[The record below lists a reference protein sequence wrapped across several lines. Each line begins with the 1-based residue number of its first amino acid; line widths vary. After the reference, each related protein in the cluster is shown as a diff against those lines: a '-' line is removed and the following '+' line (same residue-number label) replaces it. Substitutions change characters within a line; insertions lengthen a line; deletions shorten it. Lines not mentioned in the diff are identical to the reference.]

1 MVEFNS
7 IAAGID
13 AADQM
18 VKTAQ
23 VDPLF
28 FKTICPG
35 KFVAAVTGD
44 VAAVSASVNAGRET
58 HADALVDWFIIPN
71 IHRDVIGALA
81 GATGITERGALG
93 IIETF
98 SAASIVV
105 ASDAAVKAAD
115 VQLLDVRVALGLGG
129 KGYALM
135 TGDVAAVNAAV
146 EAGSTAAA
154 ESGLLVS
161 KEWSY
166 PAGNRAIQNS
176 SSVFCERTPPSRAC
190 CWDPHGC
197 PCAPAAPAAR
207 ASNSL
212 PNPAAS
218 HPYQK

>member
-1 MVEFNS
+1 MSESYTAVGMVEFNS

-35 KFVAAVTGD
+35 KFVTGD

-161 KEWSY
+161 KVVIPS
-166 PAGNRAIQNS
+166 PAET
-176 SSVFCERTPPSRAC
+176 VFEQIA
-190 CWDPHGC
+190 
-197 PCAPAAPAAR
+197 
-207 ASNSL
+207 
-212 PNPAAS
+212 
-218 HPYQK
+218 

>member
-1 MVEFNS
+1 MSESYTAVGMVEFNS

-81 GATGITERGALG
+81 GATGITERRRARHHRN
-93 IIETF
+93 
-98 SAASIVV
+98 
-105 ASDAAVKAAD
+105 
-115 VQLLDVRVALGLGG
+115 LLRRLHRGGVRC
-129 KGYALM
+129 
-135 TGDVAAVNAAV
+135 
-146 EAGSTAAA
+146 
-154 ESGLLVS
+154 
-161 KEWSY
+161 
-166 PAGNRAIQNS
+166 RRQ
-176 SSVFCERTPPSRAC
+176 
-190 CWDPHGC
+190 GC
-197 PCAPAAPAAR
+197 RRAAP
-207 ASNSL
+207 
-212 PNPAAS
+212 
-218 HPYQK
+218 

>member
-71 IHRDVIGALA
+71 IHRDVIGAHGHHGTRRARHHRNLLRRLH
-81 GATGITERGALG
+81 RGG
-93 IIETF
+93 
-98 SAASIVV
+98 
-105 ASDAAVKAAD
+105 
-115 VQLLDVRVALGLGG
+115 VRC
-129 KGYALM
+129 
-135 TGDVAAVNAAV
+135 
-146 EAGSTAAA
+146 
-154 ESGLLVS
+154 
-161 KEWSY
+161 
-166 PAGNRAIQNS
+166 RRQ
-176 SSVFCERTPPSRAC
+176 
-190 CWDPHGC
+190 GC
-197 PCAPAAPAAR
+197 RRAAP
-207 ASNSL
+207 
-212 PNPAAS
+212 
-218 HPYQK
+218 

>member
-7 IAAGID
+7 IAASID

-105 ASDAAVKAAD
+105 ASDKAAD

-161 KEWSY
+161 KVVIPS
-166 PAGNRAIQNS
+166 PAET
-176 SSVFCERTPPSRAC
+176 VFEQIA
-190 CWDPHGC
+190 
-197 PCAPAAPAAR
+197 
-207 ASNSL
+207 
-212 PNPAAS
+212 
-218 HPYQK
+218 

>member
-1 MVEFNS
+1 MSESYTAVGMVEFNS

-81 GATGITERGALG
+81 GATTVSERGALG

-146 EAGSTAAA
+146 EAGSASAA

-161 KEWSY
+161 KVVIPS
-166 PAGNRAIQNS
+166 PAET
-176 SSVFCERTPPSRAC
+176 VFEQIA
-190 CWDPHGC
+190 
-197 PCAPAAPAAR
+197 
-207 ASNSL
+207 
-212 PNPAAS
+212 
-218 HPYQK
+218 

>member
-35 KFVAAVTGD
+35 KFVAAVTGGVD
-44 VAAVSASVNAGRET
+44 TCPAVPCAWAAVSASVNAGRET

-161 KEWSY
+161 KVVIPS
-166 PAGNRAIQNS
+166 PAET
-176 SSVFCERTPPSRAC
+176 VFEQIA
-190 CWDPHGC
+190 
-197 PCAPAAPAAR
+197 
-207 ASNSL
+207 
-212 PNPAAS
+212 
-218 HPYQK
+218 

>member
-44 VAAVSASVNAGRET
+44 VAAVSASVN
-58 HADALVDWFIIPN
+58 ADALVDWFIIPN

-161 KEWSY
+161 KVVIPS
-166 PAGNRAIQNS
+166 PAET
-176 SSVFCERTPPSRAC
+176 VFEQIA
-190 CWDPHGC
+190 
-197 PCAPAAPAAR
+197 
-207 ASNSL
+207 
-212 PNPAAS
+212 
-218 HPYQK
+218 

>member
-1 MVEFNS
+1 MSESYTAVGMVEFNS

-93 IIETF
+93 MTTLLTRRPL
-98 SAASIVV
+98 SAA
-105 ASDAAVKAAD
+105 AVDPA
-115 VQLLDVRVALGLGG
+115 
-129 KGYALM
+129 
-135 TGDVAAVNAAV
+135 
-146 EAGSTAAA
+146 STAALTA
-154 ESGLLVS
+154 ATSPVI
-161 KEWSY
+161 
-166 PAGNRAIQNS
+166 RA
-176 SSVFCERTPPSRAC
+176 
-190 CWDPHGC
+190 
-197 PCAPAAPAAR
+197 
-207 ASNSL
+207 
-212 PNPAAS
+212 
-218 HPYQK
+218 

>member
-1 MVEFNS
+1 MSESYTAVGMVEFNS

-28 FKTICPG
+28 FTTICPG

-161 KEWSY
+161 KVVIPS
-166 PAGNRAIQNS
+166 PAET
-176 SSVFCERTPPSRAC
+176 VFEQIA
-190 CWDPHGC
+190 
-197 PCAPAAPAAR
+197 
-207 ASNSL
+207 
-212 PNPAAS
+212 
-218 HPYQK
+218 

>member
-129 KGYALM
+129 Q
-135 TGDVAAVNAAV
+135 
-146 EAGSTAAA
+146 
-154 ESGLLVS
+154 GLCPHDRRRGRS
-161 KEWSY
+161 QRRRRSRIHGRRRK
-166 PAGNRAIQNS
+166 R
-176 SSVFCERTPPSRAC
+176 PPREQ
-190 CWDPHGC
+190 G
-197 PCAPAAPAAR
+197 R
-207 ASNSL
+207 
-212 PNPAAS
+212 
-218 HPYQK
+218 HPEPG

>member
-71 IHRDVIGALA
+71 IHRDVIGAD
-81 GATGITERGALG
+81 RK
-93 IIETF
+93 
-98 SAASIVV
+98 SVV
-105 ASDAAVKAAD
+105 
-115 VQLLDVRVALGLGG
+115 
-129 KGYALM
+129 
-135 TGDVAAVNAAV
+135 
-146 EAGSTAAA
+146 
-154 ESGLLVS
+154 
-161 KEWSY
+161 
-166 PAGNRAIQNS
+166 
-176 SSVFCERTPPSRAC
+176 
-190 CWDPHGC
+190 
-197 PCAPAAPAAR
+197 
-207 ASNSL
+207 
-212 PNPAAS
+212 
-218 HPYQK
+218 

>member
-35 KFVAAVTGD
+35 KFVAD

-161 KEWSY
+161 KVVIPS
-166 PAGNRAIQNS
+166 PAET
-176 SSVFCERTPPSRAC
+176 VFEQIA
-190 CWDPHGC
+190 
-197 PCAPAAPAAR
+197 
-207 ASNSL
+207 
-212 PNPAAS
+212 
-218 HPYQK
+218 

>member
-1 MVEFNS
+1 MSESYTAVGMVEFNS

-135 TGDVAAVNAAV
+135 TGDVAAANAAV

-161 KEWSY
+161 KVVIPS
-166 PAGNRAIQNS
+166 PAET
-176 SSVFCERTPPSRAC
+176 VFEQIA
-190 CWDPHGC
+190 
-197 PCAPAAPAAR
+197 
-207 ASNSL
+207 
-212 PNPAAS
+212 
-218 HPYQK
+218 

>member
-1 MVEFNS
+1 MSESYTAVGMVEFNS

-81 GATGITERGALG
+81 GAAGITERGALG
-93 IIETF
+93 IIDTF

-161 KEWSY
+161 KVVIPS
-166 PAGNRAIQNS
+166 PAET
-176 SSVFCERTPPSRAC
+176 VFEQIA
-190 CWDPHGC
+190 
-197 PCAPAAPAAR
+197 
-207 ASNSL
+207 
-212 PNPAAS
+212 
-218 HPYQK
+218 

>member
-7 IAAGID
+7 IAAGILHVRD
-13 AADQM
+13 LESIY
-18 VKTAQ
+18 AQ

-161 KEWSY
+161 KVVIPS
-166 PAGNRAIQNS
+166 PAET
-176 SSVFCERTPPSRAC
+176 VFEQIA
-190 CWDPHGC
+190 
-197 PCAPAAPAAR
+197 
-207 ASNSL
+207 
-212 PNPAAS
+212 
-218 HPYQK
+218 

>member
-1 MVEFNS
+1 MSESYTAVGMVEFNS

-161 KEWSY
+161 QVVIPS
-166 PAGNRAIQNS
+166 PAET
-176 SSVFCERTPPSRAC
+176 VFEQIA
-190 CWDPHGC
+190 
-197 PCAPAAPAAR
+197 
-207 ASNSL
+207 
-212 PNPAAS
+212 
-218 HPYQK
+218 

>member
-1 MVEFNS
+1 MSESYTAVGMVEFNS

-28 FKTICPG
+28 CKTICPG

-161 KEWSY
+161 KVVIPS
-166 PAGNRAIQNS
+166 PAET
-176 SSVFCERTPPSRAC
+176 VFEQIA
-190 CWDPHGC
+190 
-197 PCAPAAPAAR
+197 
-207 ASNSL
+207 
-212 PNPAAS
+212 
-218 HPYQK
+218 

>member
-1 MVEFNS
+1 MSEAYPAGGMVEVTS
-7 IAAGID
+7 SAAGID

-18 VKTAQ
+18 VNPAQ

-28 FKTICPG
+28 FKPICPG

-129 KGYALM
+129 KGYALSP
-135 TGDVAAVNAAV
+135 GDVAAVNAAV

-161 KEWSY
+161 KVVIPS
-166 PAGNRAIQNS
+166 PAET
-176 SSVFCERTPPSRAC
+176 VFEQIA
-190 CWDPHGC
+190 
-197 PCAPAAPAAR
+197 
-207 ASNSL
+207 
-212 PNPAAS
+212 
-218 HPYQK
+218 

>member
-161 KEWSY
+161 TVVIPS
-166 PAGNRAIQNS
+166 PAET
-176 SSVFCERTPPSRAC
+176 VFEQI
-190 CWDPHGC
+190 
-197 PCAPAAPAAR
+197 
-207 ASNSL
+207 ASGS
-212 PNPAAS
+212 
-218 HPYQK
+218 QE

>member
-98 SAASIVV
+98 SAAS
-105 ASDAAVKAAD
+105 VKAAD

-161 KEWSY
+161 KVVIPS
-166 PAGNRAIQNS
+166 PAET
-176 SSVFCERTPPSRAC
+176 VFEQIA
-190 CWDPHGC
+190 
-197 PCAPAAPAAR
+197 
-207 ASNSL
+207 
-212 PNPAAS
+212 
-218 HPYQK
+218 

>member
-28 FKTICPG
+28 FKT
-35 KFVAAVTGD
+35 AVYDSDTGP
-44 VAAVSASVNAGRET
+44 AVSASVNAGRET

-161 KEWSY
+161 KVVIPS
-166 PAGNRAIQNS
+166 PAET
-176 SSVFCERTPPSRAC
+176 VFEQIA
-190 CWDPHGC
+190 
-197 PCAPAAPAAR
+197 
-207 ASNSL
+207 
-212 PNPAAS
+212 
-218 HPYQK
+218 